1 MMVKVIKIMPKLES
15 WCNKNPAI
23 KQKKRSIKIHKKCS
37 NFSAFLVIVTIN
49 VIMR

>member
-23 KQKKRSIKIHKKCS
+23 KQKKKEVLKYTK
-37 NFSAFLVIVTIN
+37 N
-49 VIMR
+49 VAISPHFWLLLPSML